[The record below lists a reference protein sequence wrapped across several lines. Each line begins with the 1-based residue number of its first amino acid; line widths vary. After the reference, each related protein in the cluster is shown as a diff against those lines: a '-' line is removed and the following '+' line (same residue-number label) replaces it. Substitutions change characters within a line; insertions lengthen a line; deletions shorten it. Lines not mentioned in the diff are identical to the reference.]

1 MVTDTEVF
9 QSPNLSPL
17 NFRLWVWLKSEVYR
31 RNVDTRGELLACI
44 FYDAARVKKR
54 ADQPR
59 RTKRDLRTDV
69 AKCTEDDGGISENL
83 LRTVKKMSYRCN
95 KFVILKH

>member
-1 MVTDTEVF
+1 MVTETEVF

-17 NFRLWVWLKSEVYR
+17 NFRLWGWLKSEVYR

-44 FYDAARVKKR
+44 FYAAARVKKR

-59 RTKRDLRTDV
+59 RTKSDLRTNV

-83 LRTVKKMSYRCN
+83 LRTVK
-95 KFVILKH
+95 